1 MRGLFHKKKSRL
13 SPQAKAIEAAHV
25 LLDTMEGRLDEKAAG
40 RWLREEVGFQWSML
54 TCLQYLS
61 GKEALGALKALP
73 NDWSE
78 RGRTKQRL
86 QVASILAAHAV
97 TNMRQ
102 DGRMLCASDF
112 AHELKGKTVEQWL
125 AEASIGAASGAGPGV

>member
-1 MRGLFHKKKSRL
+1 
-13 SPQAKAIEAAHV
+13 
-25 LLDTMEGRLDEKAAG
+25 MEGRLDEKAAG
-40 RWLREEVGFQWSML
+40 RWLREEVGLQWSML

-78 RGRTKQRL
+78 RGRTKQHL
-86 QVASILAAHAV
+86 QAASILAAHAV
-97 TNMRQ
+97 ANMRQ

-112 AHELKGKTVEQWL
+112 AHEFKGKTVEQWL
-125 AEASIGAASGAGPGV
+125 AEASIGAASGTGPSV

>member
-1 MRGLFHKKKSRL
+1 MRGLFPKKKSRL
-13 SPQAKAIEAAHV
+13 SPQGKAIAAAHT

-40 RWLREEVGFQWSML
+40 RWLREEVGLQWSML

-78 RGRTKQRL
+78 RGRTKQHL
-86 QVASILAAHAV
+86 QAASILAAHAV
-97 TNMRQ
+97 ANMRQ

-112 AHELKGKTVEQWL
+112 AHEFKGKTVEQWL
-125 AEASIGAASGAGPGV
+125 AEASIGAASGTGPSV

>member
-1 MRGLFHKKKSRL
+1 MRGLFPKKKSRL
-13 SPQAKAIEAAHV
+13 SSQGKAIVAAHA
-25 LLDTMEGRLDEKAAG
+25 LLDTMEGRFDEKAAG
-40 RWLREEVGFQWSML
+40 RWLREEVGLQWSML

-78 RGRTKQRL
+78 RGRTKQHL
-86 QVASILAAHAV
+86 QAASILSAHAV
-97 TNMRQ
+97 ANMRQ

-112 AHELKGKTVEQWL
+112 AHQLKGKTLEQWS
-125 AEASIGAASGAGPGV
+125 AERSDALG

>member
-1 MRGLFHKKKSRL
+1 RALTHFRGILRSSTHDSIL
-13 SPQAKAIEAAHV
+13 SSDGASGKAGAV
-25 LLDTMEGRLDEKAAG
+25 Q
-40 RWLREEVGFQWSML
+40 EVGLQWSML

-78 RGRTKQRL
+78 RGRTKQHL
-86 QVASILAAHAV
+86 QGASILAAHAV
-97 TNMRQ
+97 ANMRQ

-112 AHELKGKTVEQWL
+112 AHEFKGKTVEQWL
-125 AEASIGAASGAGPGV
+125 AEASIGAASGTGPSV